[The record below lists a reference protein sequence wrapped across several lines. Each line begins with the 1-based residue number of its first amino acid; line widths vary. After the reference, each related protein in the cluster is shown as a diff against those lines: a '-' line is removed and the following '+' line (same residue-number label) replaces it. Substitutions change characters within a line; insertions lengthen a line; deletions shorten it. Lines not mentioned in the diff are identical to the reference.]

1 MHTTCEL
8 SADNSGVMHAA
19 TLLNSIRSAVAQYQ
33 HCQTVERVACRIVV
47 VCPQCPVALNL
58 PYSLRSYSTVS
69 SLLLI
74 LFAVNSPAGAVKRHK
89 S

>member
-33 HCQTVERVACRIVV
+33 HCQTVERVACRMHRCCLPSVP
-47 VCPQCPVALNL
+47 CGTQSALFL
-58 PYSLRSYSTVS
+58 A
-69 SLLLI
+69 LLLDCFVTRADFI
-74 LFAVNSPAGAVKRHK
+74 CG
-89 S
+89 